1 MLRLI
6 ERYTGST
13 IPAHV
18 IPGLEP
24 RARSREPASRRH
36 SRSGMMTGNGG
47 REWSRTRR

>member
-6 ERYTGST
+6 ERYTGAA

-24 RARSREPASRRH
+24 RARNQNAASRRPQ
-36 SRSGMMTGNGG
+36 RGGMMAGKGGKERFRTG
-47 REWSRTRR
+47 R